1 MTLRSRSSIYLA
13 LCLASAFA
21 VAACAVDVDQPDD
34 ELTTA
39 ESSTRGSGAPVKLT
53 DRNGRPITYESRNT
67 QEKQTIDHGVDSFV
81 DGAPVK
87 LTDRNGRP
95 ITYESRNTQE
105 KQTIDH
111 GVDSFVDRNGGREPL
126 GCMLETPFS
135 ISCWGFGFMCAAWI
149 DEDGAGSQCWRCEV
163 ADCE

>member
-39 ESSTRGSGAPVKLT
+39 ESSTRGS
-53 DRNGRPITYESRNT
+53 
-67 QEKQTIDHGVDSFV
+67 
-81 DGAPVK
+81 GAPVK